1 MSEYINIMCAAKQKF
16 VTHLECREGL
26 HLQFLLLE
34 GETK

>member
-1 MSEYINIMCAAKQKF
+1 MSEYINKLCEAKEKF
-16 VTHLECREGL
+16 ATHLECREGL